1 MFTSSIRS
9 FRHALTQPAGRVGR
23 VGRRTGAVVAAVAFC
38 ATLPSPAA
46 AQPTLTTPAS
56 AGVVAATGQF
66 PASPEAV
73 PAGIASTEDSTAG
86 VKPRKPG
93 ASSAFSSG
101 SVEVRMRAARAMPV
115 RPARVMGVAAA
126 QTGDPYVYGAAGPNA
141 FDCSG
146 LTSFVYR
153 VAAGRHLPRT
163 STAQYGA
170 TQRVSRG
177 AARPGDLVFFHGS
190 GGIYHVALFAGGNSV
205 IHASKPGVPV
215 TRAQIWTRAV
225 SFGRVR

>member
-9 FRHALTQPAGRVGR
+9 FRHALTQPDGRVGR
-23 VGRRTGAVVAAVAFC
+23 VGRRSGAAVAAVAFC

-56 AGVVAATGQF
+56 VGVVAATGQF
-66 PASPEAV
+66 SASPETV
-73 PAGIASTEDSTAG
+73 PAGIASADTTAD
-86 VKPRKPG
+86 VKAPKPG
-93 ASSAFSSG
+93 ASSASSSG

-146 LTSFVYR
+146 LTSYVYR

-177 AARPGDLVFFHGS
+177 AARRGDLVFFHGS